1 MTSSVRPCRSL
12 TAIWGLT
19 RKRDGLTRADRP
31 AGSSAATATL
41 YCLRRLAIKDRQKI
55 FESRY
60 ASPDGGV
67 DLSKRPANRQVD
79 DHGSADMALAG
90 PAGGSE
96 ARPSSQASSA
106 DNQPGMIF
114 CMVVPVHH
122 RPHIRTAIL
131 RARGTVTIPQDVR
144 DRLDL
149 AEGDQFVVTV
159 EDDRIVLTPT
169 SVIPDDQAWFWSPEW
184 QAKETEVDRAA
195 ASGERGTV
203 FGDGEEFLTFLDE
216 NMKPGR

>member
-1 MTSSVRPCRSL
+1 
-12 TAIWGLT
+12 
-19 RKRDGLTRADRP
+19 
-31 AGSSAATATL
+31 
-41 YCLRRLAIKDRQKI
+41 
-55 FESRY
+55 
-60 ASPDGGV
+60 
-67 DLSKRPANRQVD
+67 
-79 DHGSADMALAG
+79 MA
-90 PAGGSE
+90 
-96 ARPSSQASSA
+96 
-106 DNQPGMIF
+106 
-114 CMVVPVHH
+114 VPVHH
-122 RPHIRTAIL
+122 RPHIRTSIL

-184 QAKETEVDRAA
+184 QAKEAEVDQVA

-203 FGDGEEFLTFLDE
+203 FGDGEEFLAFLDE